1 MDYKLTDFLPTTKKE
16 CELRGWDELDVI
28 LFSGDA
34 YVDHPSFGPAILGR
48 ILEANG
54 YRVAIVPQP
63 DWHGDFRDFKK
74 LGRPRLFFGV
84 SPGAMDSMV
93 NRYTANRRMR
103 SEDAFSPDSRHDMRP
118 DYPSIVYT
126 QILKKLYPDVPVAL
140 GGIEASLRRISHYD
154 YWKDELRKCILCDS
168 GADLIL
174 YGMGE
179 RSIVEL
185 ANALAEGKTM
195 DQIHEMPQVAF
206 YCKEKDIP
214 GGFKED
220 DIILHSHEECL
231 HNKKGQAENV
241 RHLEEEANKMHA
253 QRMIQETDG
262 KYVVVNP
269 PFPLMTTEELDA
281 AFDLPY
287 TRLPHP
293 KYKGKTIPAYE
304 MIKFSVNL
312 HRGCFGGCSFCT
324 ISAHQGKFVVCRS
337 KESILKEVKKI
348 IEMPDFKGYLSDLG
362 GPSANMY
369 GMHGKNQKACEVCKR
384 PSCVNPQIC
393 PNLNTDHS
401 KLLEIYHAVDA
412 LPGIKKSFI
421 GSGVRYDLLL
431 HKSKDEKVNQA
442 AREYTRELITKHVSG
457 RLKVAPEHTSPE
469 VLKFMRKPS
478 FDLFYE
484 FKRIFDKINKEE
496 GLNQQIIPY
505 FISSHPGCHEEDM
518 AELAVITKGL
528 DFHLEQVQDFT
539 PTPMTI
545 STETWYTGYDP
556 YTLEPVFSAKT
567 QKEKLAQ
574 RMFFFWYK
582 PEERRAIESELRR
595 IDRADLIDKLYDK
608 KSFGGN
614 HGGGFK
620 GKKTNF
626 DDKAI
631 GSTYDNPGV
640 GRGAKGKRGAG
651 RNAAEPNGG
660 RGRGRN
666 AADRF
671 APKGY
676 GNVGCYDEEKYL
688 NEGRPLNGKFSRN
701 GHAQQGRGN
710 NTPQGRSNN
719 ANANIRDAVAAAR
732 AELRNQ
738 KEQGAGFFKDKKK
751 KSFNPNFDT
760 DNHNRKNRYNSGD
773 KNERGSRDKNERGSG
788 DRNERGSGDRNER
801 GSGRGR
807 GNQGRNEG
815 RGRRK

>member
-16 CELRGWDELDVI
+16 CDLRGWDELDVI

-34 YVDHPSFGPAILGR
+34 YVDHPSFGSAILGR

-126 QILKKLYPDVPVAL
+126 QILKKLFPDVPVAL

-185 ANALAEGKTM
+185 ANAFAEGKTM
-195 DQIHEMPQVAF
+195 DEIHEMPQVAF

-214 GGFKED
+214 GGFKDD
-220 DIILHSHEECL
+220 DIILHSHEACL

-253 QRMIQETDG
+253 QRMIQEVDG

-348 IEMPDFKGYLSDLG
+348 IAMPDFKGYLSDLG

-595 IDRADLIDKLYDK
+595 IGRSDLIAKLYDK
-608 KSFGGN
+608 RDMKSG
-614 HGGGFK
+614 HPSAR
-620 GKKTNF
+620 F
-626 DDKAI
+626 DAKAI

-640 GRGAKGKRGAG
+640 GRGARGKNRQGNSSYGPNSG
-651 RNAAEPNGG
+651 RN
-660 RGRGRN
+660 GRN
-666 AADRF
+666 QSYQ
-671 APKGY
+671 PKGY
-676 GNVGCYDEEKYL
+676 GNVGCYDEDKYL
-688 NEGRPLNGKFSRN
+688 NNGKPLNARNRNDGSQRPLSPR
-701 GHAQQGRGN
+701 
-710 NTPQGRSNN
+710 
-719 ANANIRDAVAAAR
+719 
-732 AELRNQ
+732 ELAKSV
-738 KEQGAGFFKDKKK
+738 KEQLKAEKGSGFFKDKKK
-751 KSFNPNFDT
+751 KSFNPNFDEG
-760 DNHNRKNRYNSGD
+760 NHRRGDMSQNRGNGKQNHGNGRNSG
-773 KNERGSRDKNERGSG
+773 SFSG
-788 DRNERGSGDRNER
+788 DNRNKGN
-801 GSGRGR
+801 SGRR
-807 GNQGRNEG
+807 GKR
-815 RGRRK
+815 